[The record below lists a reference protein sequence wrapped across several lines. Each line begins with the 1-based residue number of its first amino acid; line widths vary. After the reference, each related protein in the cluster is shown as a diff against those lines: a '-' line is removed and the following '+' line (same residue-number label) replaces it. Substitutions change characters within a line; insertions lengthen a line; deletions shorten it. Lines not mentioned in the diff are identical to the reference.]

1 MENTD
6 KEIQTIK
13 DLMDQCKFAA
23 PLPEEHKRHI
33 HKNRRKSF
41 IALTKLTGKYSLWE
55 NALSHIF
62 FGCTRFG
69 LQLTALQSGVILVI
83 GSIVTAAGISTG
95 GYYAVKRFILDTP
108 EEKPVQVEQV
118 NAAPVTP
125 VIQDKPKPVK
135 AKPKFTLNLNI
146 DGSGNIDKKT
156 TANISRKVKQHFRQ
170 NGISI
175 DKKYIVSGK
184 VSKIEGSYY
193 AKIRAFS
200 NEIKQV
206 HFKRD
211 KFKSLDDLQRFFIRE
226 SRKIA
231 EKVK

>member
-1 MENTD
+1 METTNR
-6 KEIQTIK
+6 EIEALK
-13 DLMDQCKFAA
+13 KLLDQCRLAA
-23 PLPEEHKRHI
+23 PVPEEHKKHI
-33 HKNRRKSF
+33 RKNRRKSF

-55 NALSHIF
+55 NALSYVF

-95 GYYAVKRFILDTP
+95 GYFVAKKIFLAVP

-118 NAAPVTP
+118 VNVAPVKP
-125 VIQDKPKPVK
+125 VIPVK
-135 AKPKFTLNLNI
+135 AKPRPKPFTLNLNI
-146 DGSGNIDKKT
+146 DGYGNIDKKT
-156 TANISRKVKQHFRQ
+156 TAKITKKVKLHFAK
-170 NGISI
+170 NGITI
-175 DKKYIVSGK
+175 DKKYIVAGE
-184 VSKIEGSYY
+184 VSAVEGNYY

-200 NEIKQV
+200 NEVKQV
-206 HFKRD
+206 HFKRN
-211 KFKSLDDLQRFFIRE
+211 KFKNVDDLQGFFIKE